1 MFRDFQQKDRTKPI
15 KITDVAILK
24 VGRLIFNGFSREEN
38 KYIQEQ
44 HQRLLLVSRET
55 NNSEEVGILIDII
68 KWETYVIIGERNRI
82 EMKTTPEAY
91 KMLKNGR
98 KNTLL
103 FMHNHPST
111 STFSGE
117 DFKTFCNNEALYIIT
132 IVGNDGS
139 VRALV
144 KLADFEA
151 SVALNFYYRLAFGEY
166 RNARNNGTL
175 AMKKLLK
182 NCESIGLLYMNGG
195 RNYGR

>member
-1 MFRDFQQKDRTKPI
+1 MFKDFQQKDRTKPV
-15 KITDVAILK
+15 KISDVAILK

-44 HQRLLLVSRET
+44 HRRLLLISRET

-68 KWETYVIIGERNRI
+68 KWETYVIIGEKNRI
-82 EMKTTPEAY
+82 EMKTTPQAY
-91 KMLKNGR
+91 KMLKNSR

-132 IVGNDGS
+132 IVGNDGN

-151 SVALNFYYRLAFGEY
+151 SVALNFYYRLAFEEY
-166 RNARNNGTL
+166 RNNGTL

-182 NCESIGLLYMNGG
+182 NCKSIGLLYMNGG
-195 RNYGR
+195 RKYGR